1 MYKRQVV
8 FVVSV
13 YYFLIFVL
21 VVCSPLLLLSGRTTG
36 YFAGQST
43 AVVEILQS
51 SAPGQ
56 QAAPLISQRLT
67 LFFCGAAVRVKKVE
81 QTALACQQPQLLP
94 TMLPIAP
101 AATDHASD
109 IYT

>member
-1 MYKRQVV
+1 MLASLLLLLSQRKIDTTEQRTRPASRSRI

-21 VVCSPLLLLSGRTTG
+21 VVCSPLLLSGRTTG

-51 SAPGQ
+51 SAPG
-56 QAAPLISQRLT
+56 LVMVMMMV
-67 LFFCGAAVRVKKVE
+67 GNAAV
-81 QTALACQQPQLLP
+81 ALN
-94 TMLPIAP
+94 T
-101 AATDHASD
+101 
-109 IYT
+109 

>member
-1 MYKRQVV
+1 MHLVLLLYLIFRLLPVFLELCSLLLLLRVV

-21 VVCSPLLLLSGRTTG
+21 AVCSPLLLLSGRTTG

-51 SAPGQ
+51 SAN
-56 QAAPLISQRLT
+56 AW
-67 LFFCGAAVRVKKVE
+67 
-81 QTALACQQPQLLP
+81 
-94 TMLPIAP
+94 
-101 AATDHASD
+101 
-109 IYT
+109 